1 MDCSSSGLQ
10 YFSSWLSVTAYR
22 SGGKEGCPVACESS
36 LVESER
42 GAAGST
48 NRAALPGE
56 RRDRVQDQ
64 TGTGRVFSSPPG
76 GLASA
81 FGCLEALYL
90 LHPRRTPLYTTV
102 RGAYMH
108 GDAPMA
114 LITYA
119 MLIVCLAPDR

>member
-1 MDCSSSGLQ
+1 MPVKVAWSKVNEEL
-10 YFSSWLSVTAYR
+10 
-22 SGGKEGCPVACESS
+22 PVAQIAPPCQGREGTEYKIRPV
-36 LVESER
+36 LVEFS
-42 GAAGST
+42 AA
-48 NRAALPGE
+48 
-56 RRDRVQDQ
+56 
-64 TGTGRVFSSPPG
+64 PPG